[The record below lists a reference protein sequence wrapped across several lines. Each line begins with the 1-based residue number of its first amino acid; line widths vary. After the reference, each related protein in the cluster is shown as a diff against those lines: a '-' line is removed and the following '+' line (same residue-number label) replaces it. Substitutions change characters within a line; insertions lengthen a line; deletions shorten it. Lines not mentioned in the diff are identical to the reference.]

1 MMPVVRISDQT
12 WERMQKYAKP
22 LVDTP
27 DSVINNALDALD
39 KAEGNVAPKNVLTT
53 IIEKKRQQNN
63 ELTPQKEFRPLLLKA
78 LLLLGGQAP
87 VGKIRDSLQSR
98 VKTILKPGDLELVS
112 SGDIRWW
119 NAVCWERADL
129 VREGLFR
136 SDSPRGV
143 WELTEN
149 GKSTAKK
156 L

>member
-1 MMPVVRISDQT
+1 MPVVRISDQT

-27 DSVINNALDALD
+27 DSVINSALDALD
-39 KAEGNVAPKNVLTT
+39 KASGNVQPKGVLTRL
-53 IIEKKRQQNN
+53 IDEKRQRNN
-63 ELTPQKEFRPLLLKA
+63 ELTPQKEFRPLVLKA
-78 LLLLGGQAP
+78 LFSLGGQAP
-87 VGKIRDSLQSR
+87 VGKIRDALQAK
-98 VKTILKPGDLELVS
+98 VKTMLKSGDLELVS

-143 WELTEN
+143 WELTER
-149 GKSTAKK
+149 GKAEARK